1 MARKVGLEMVS
12 MDESWTL
19 RNGLE
24 IPHRSVLAAM
34 TNKQSHDD
42 GCLSDDEINFLKRRA
57 KGGFGIITTA
67 ASHVQES
74 GQGWTGEMGVW
85 GDHHLPGLMR
95 LADEIR
101 CSGSKSFVQLFHGG
115 MRSPSS
121 ITGQQP
127 VSASENIISD
137 LEGTSR
143 PMTLEEVNE
152 TITSFAKAAKR
163 CEEAGFDGVE
173 LHGAHGYLI
182 AQFLGAKTN
191 RRTDEFGGDVLQ
203 RMTFLNKIIDAVRDI
218 VSSKFSILV
227 RLSPVSD
234 DIGITLEDTL
244 IVCESLL
251 SKSIEGLHI
260 SCWDVFEE
268 HTSGHTLTK
277 EISKFIDHRI
287 PIISTGSVWTG
298 NDAHFLLEEGVDGV
312 GVARVALPFPDWP
325 LSSASLQYSPAKP
338 PFTPQ
343 KLMDAD
349 LSPLFVDYMRRWKG
363 FVTDGR

>member
-1 MARKVGLEMVS
+1 MARKVGLNMVS

-19 RNGLE
+19 RNGMV

-42 GCLSDDEINFLKRRA
+42 GCLSDNEINFLKRRA

-85 GDHHLPGLMR
+85 GDHHVPGLSR

-101 CSGSKSFVQLFHGG
+101 RYGSKSFVQLFHGG

-121 ITGQQP
+121 LTGQQP
-127 VSASENIISD
+127 VSASENFISD
-137 LEGTSR
+137 SQGTSR

-152 TITSFAKAAKR
+152 TIASFANAAKR

-191 RRTDEFGGDVLQ
+191 RRTDEFGGDVVQ
-203 RMTFLNKIIDAVRDI
+203 RMTFLNKIIDAIRAI
-218 VSSKFSILV
+218 VSSKFSLLV

-268 HTSGHTLTK
+268 HTTGLTLTK
-277 EISKFIDHRI
+277 EISQFIDHRI

-298 NDAHFLLEEGVDGV
+298 NDAQFLLEEGADAV

-325 LSSASLQYSPAKP
+325 LSSASTDYAPAKP

-343 KLMDAD
+343 KLIDSD

>member
-1 MARKVGLEMVS
+1 MVS

-19 RNGLE
+19 RNGMV

-34 TNKQSHDD
+34 TNKQSHEN
-42 GCLSDDEINFLKRRA
+42 GCLSDNEINFLKRRA
-57 KGGFGIITTA
+57 MGGLVIITTA
-67 ASHVQES
+67 ASHFQLS
-74 GQGWTGEMGVW
+74 CHGLTGEMGVW
-85 GDHHLPGLMR
+85 VDHHVSGLSR

-101 CSGSKSFVQLFHGG
+101 RYGSKSFVQLFHGG

-121 ITGQQP
+121 LTGQQP
-127 VSASENIISD
+127 VSASENFISD
-137 LEGTSR
+137 SQGTSR
-143 PMTLEEVNE
+143 QMTLDEVNE
-152 TITSFAKAAKR
+152 TIASFAKAAKR

-203 RMTFLNKIIDAVRDI
+203 RMTFLNKIIDAIRAI
-218 VSSKFSILV
+218 VSSKFSLLV

-260 SCWDVFEE
+260 SCWDVFEK
-268 HTSGHTLTK
+268 HTTGLTLTK
-277 EISKFIDHRI
+277 EISQFIDHRI

-298 NDAHFLLEEGVDGV
+298 NDAHFLLEEGADAV

-325 LSSASLQYSPAKP
+325 LSSASTDYAPAKP
-338 PFTPQ
+338 PFTPE
-343 KLMDAD
+343 KLIDAE
-349 LSPLFVDYMRRWKG
+349 LSPLFVEYMRRWKG

>member
-1 MARKVGLEMVS
+1 MARKVGFLMSS

-19 RNGLE
+19 RNGLV

-85 GDHHLPGLMR
+85 GDHHMPGLTR

-101 CSGSKSFVQLFHGG
+101 QYGSKSFVQLFHGG

-121 ITGQQP
+121 LTGQQP
-127 VSASENIISD
+127 VSASENFISD
-137 LEGTSR
+137 SEGISR
-143 PMTLEEVNE
+143 SMTVEEVNK
-152 TITSFAKAAKR
+152 TISSFGKAAKR

-182 AQFLGAKTN
+182 AQFLGSKTN
-191 RRTDEFGGDVLQ
+191 RRSDQFGGDVLQ
-203 RMTFLNKIIDAVRDI
+203 RMTFLNKIIDAVRKE
-218 VSSKFSILV
+218 VSSTFSILV
-227 RLSPVSD
+227 RLSPVSKE
-234 DIGITLEDTL
+234 IGITLEDTL
-244 IVCESLL
+244 AVCESLV
-251 SKSIEGLHI
+251 SKSIDGLHI
-260 SCWDVFEE
+260 SCWDVFEK
-268 HTSGHTLTK
+268 HTSGKTLTK
-277 EISKFIDHRI
+277 EISQFLGQRI

-298 NDAHFLLEEGVDGV
+298 GDAHFLLEEGANGV

-325 LSSASLQYSPAKP
+325 LSSGSVNYSPTKP
-338 PFTPQ
+338 PYTPRD
-343 KLMDAD
+343 LILAE
-349 LSPLFVDYMRRWKG
+349 LSPIFVDYMRRWKG
-363 FVTDGR
+363 FVTDGK